1 MEFSF
6 EVSVKLQFQITV
18 SDINISWSFKSVAIF
33 WNVILGCRLSLP
45 KGNLLVTLTC
55 WIEVIFCYWIEK
67 SDTLQCSLFEWLHK
81 WLVFLFWHPAIDQ
94 SFEEITVHSH
104 FIGVGHESWF
114 QFSGEPR
121 VHAVFHFIAIKMC
134 KGVEHKIVFKGSE
147 LWLLV

>member
-45 KGNLLVTLTC
+45 KGNLLVTSTC

-81 WLVFLFWHPAIDQ
+81 
-94 SFEEITVHSH
+94 
-104 FIGVGHESWF
+104 
-114 QFSGEPR
+114 
-121 VHAVFHFIAIKMC
+121 
-134 KGVEHKIVFKGSE
+134 
-147 LWLLV
+147 